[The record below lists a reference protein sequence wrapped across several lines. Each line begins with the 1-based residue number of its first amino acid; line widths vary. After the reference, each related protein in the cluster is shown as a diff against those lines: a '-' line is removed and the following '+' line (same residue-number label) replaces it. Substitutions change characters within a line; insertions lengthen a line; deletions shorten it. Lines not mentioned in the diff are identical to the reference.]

1 MDYNRVSQT
10 KINMLKRNVDVKLET
25 TARVLDIHII
35 HREKESFHEYLRSA
49 ANIITKNLYSDV
61 DNTYKSLSNLIYNE
75 NIVILA
81 ADKETC
87 TVALN

>member
-1 MDYNRVSQT
+1 M
-10 KINMLKRNVDVKLET
+10 
-25 TARVLDIHII
+25 
-35 HREKESFHEYLRSA
+35 
-49 ANIITKNLYSDV
+49 

-87 TVALN
+87 TVALNWTDYQNKVDNMIHEGIAEGKYIQTEDNIHNDLKHFQDFLYRNLYKH

>member
-1 MDYNRVSQT
+1 M
-10 KINMLKRNVDVKLET
+10 
-25 TARVLDIHII
+25 
-35 HREKESFHEYLRSA
+35 
-49 ANIITKNLYSDV
+49 

-87 TVALN
+87 TVALNWTDYQNKVDNMIHEGIAEGKYIQTEDNIHNDLKHFQDFLCRNLYKH